1 MRRALALV
9 ASLLAALPAAALASG
24 RYDPRLRFQTL
35 STPRFDIHFHQGEE
49 AAARRLAVMAEDVA
63 REVDRTLGPPSGRVQ
78 VILVAQS
85 DLSNGWATPLPY
97 NTIELTV
104 SAPAG
109 DSIIGNT
116 SDWLRLVFTHE
127 YTHVVHLSRGR
138 GWIGG
143 LRRAFGRMPVLFPNL
158 FVPLWQIEGIATYA
172 ETAATGEG
180 RVRDSSFRAILDVSA
195 PSRFE
200 SLDRAGGGLVDWPG
214 GNVTYLYGSF
224 FHQYLADTY
233 GDASIRALTD
243 DSAGRVPYIGAP
255 AFRKVFGKPL
265 GDLWKDF
272 EAASRRPPAPLT
284 AERLTHHGFN
294 VRAPRFGP
302 DGRLYYS
309 LADPHAFPAL
319 LALAIGSAR
328 PHKVAN
334 RYLGESTSF
343 AGRRIV
349 FDQIEIEN
357 HVGTQSDLYLVDE
370 RGGVRR
376 LTHGARAG
384 APDVSHDGRTI
395 VCTVQREDRREL
407 VTYELTAEGR
417 LTAPRPLISEAGVS
431 YASPRWS
438 PDDALVA
445 AERGAGE
452 IVLID
457 SSSRRI
463 VRSLTMTG
471 GARLAAPSWTPD
483 GRLLFTSD
491 HGNAGFRIY
500 RADLKTLRLATIGG
514 TGVDAREPAVS
525 ADGRSLVYVGV
536 TADGYDLYTTN
547 ADERAWTAVDDG
559 VLQGRGTPRAGVPLD
574 AARTSAPAAP
584 YSPKAT
590 IAPRFWTPIVES
602 DNEELVVG
610 AATASADAL
619 GRHLYTAQAGWA
631 TSRAR
636 PDWSASYLY
645 DRWWP
650 SLFANY
656 QDDTDPWRGED
667 LRTREVNAGAI
678 LPFRRI
684 RWSHALLAALHA
696 STDDLSCD
704 GCETPARAIGRQ
716 SLRGGWTLNAARAYG
731 YSISTEDGWRAAATM
746 ELTRGAFGAHGR
758 GGAATLDVRG
768 YVPMVPRHGVL
779 AVRAAGATTW
789 GDDEVRRVFSASG
802 HGPQPGGFRFG
813 SDAIGLIRG
822 IADDEVIGVHAAAAN
837 LDYRFPLVRIDRGQG
852 TLPIFARVLHGALF
866 ADAGNAWNGTFRRAD
881 VRYSL
886 GGELSLDAVIG
897 YALPLT
903 FTAGAAWVSSDRR
916 VAVFGRIGR
925 AF

>member
-1 MRRALALV
+1 MIRALALA
-9 ASLLAALPAAALASG
+9 ASLLAACPAAALASG

-49 AAARRLAVMAEDVA
+49 ADARRLAVIAEEIAGAMDK
-63 REVDRTLGPPSGRVQ
+63 TLGPPSGRVQ

-85 DLSNGWATPLPY
+85 DLANGWATPLPY

-109 DSIIGNT
+109 DSTIGNT
-116 SDWLRLVFTHE
+116 SDWLRLVFAHE
-127 YTHVVHLSRGR
+127 YTHVVHLSRAR

-158 FVPLWQIEGIATYA
+158 YTPLWQIEGIATYA

-180 RVRDSSFRAILDVSA
+180 RVHDSSFRAMLNASA
-195 PSRFE
+195 RSRVE
-200 SLDRAGGGLVDWPG
+200 PLDRVGGGLVDWPG

-233 GDASIRALTD
+233 GEASLRQLTD
-243 DSAGRVPYIGAP
+243 DSAWRVPYIGAP

-272 EAASRRPPAPLT
+272 AAASRREAPLLT
-284 AERLTHHGFN
+284 ADRLTHHGFS
-294 VRAPRFGP
+294 VRAPRYGP
-302 DGRLYYS
+302 DGRIYYS

-319 LALAIGSAR
+319 LALGTGETRAQKITD
-328 PHKVAN
+328 
-334 RYLGESTSF
+334 RYLGESTAF
-343 AGRRIV
+343 AGLFLV

-357 HVGTQSDLYLVDE
+357 HVGTQSDLYLRDE
-370 RGGVRR
+370 AGRVRR

-384 APDVSHDGRTI
+384 SPDVSPDGRAI
-395 VCTVQREDRREL
+395 VCTVQRDDRREL
-407 VTYELTAEGR
+407 VTYALSEDGKLARPEL
-417 LTAPRPLISEAGVS
+417 LISEAGVS

-438 PDDALVA
+438 PDGLLVA

-457 SSSRRI
+457 RSSRRA

-491 HGNAGFRIY
+491 RGNDGFRIY
-500 RADLKTLRLATIGG
+500 RVDLRTLKLATIAG
-514 TGVDAREPAVS
+514 TGLDAREPEAS
-525 ADGRSLVYVGV
+525 RDGRSLVFVGV
-536 TADGYDLYTTN
+536 TAAGYDLF
-547 ADERAWTAVDDG
+547 AISAEEPAWTPVDEG
-559 VLQGRGTPRAGVPLD
+559 VLHVSAMPRATPFLD
-574 AARTSAPAAP
+574 APRASAPASV
-584 YSPKAT
+584 YSPTAT

-602 DNEELVVG
+602 DNDELVVG
-610 AATASADAL
+610 AATASTDAL
-619 GRHLYTAQAGWA
+619 GRHVYTVQGGWA
-631 TSRAR
+631 TSRPR
-636 PDWSASYLY
+636 PDWNVSYLY

-650 SLFANY
+650 SFFANF
-656 QDDTDPWRGED
+656 QDDTDPWRGAD
-667 LRTREVNAGAI
+667 LQTREVNAGAI

-684 RWSHALLAALHA
+684 RWSQALLAAIHA
-696 STDDLSCD
+696 STERLSCD
-704 GCETPARAIGRQ
+704 GCETPGHDIGRQ

-731 YSISTEDGWRAAATM
+731 YSISTEDGWRGSATM
-746 ELTRGAFGAHGR
+746 EVTRGAFGSRGR

-768 YVPMVPRHGVL
+768 YLPVLPRHGVV
-779 AVRAAGATTW
+779 AVRVAGATTW
-789 GDDEVRRVFSASG
+789 GDDGVRRVFSASG

-822 IADDEVIGVHAAAAN
+822 LADDEAVGVHAVVAN
-837 LDYRFPLVRIDRGQG
+837 VDYRLPLVRIDRGRG
-852 TLPIFARVLHGALF
+852 TLPIFARVVHGALF
-866 ADAGNAWNGTFRRAD
+866 ADAGNAWNTAFRRAD

-897 YALPLT
+897 YALPVT
-903 FTAGAAWVSSDRR
+903 FTAGAAWVSSDRS
-916 VAVFGRIGR
+916 VALFGRVGR